1 MDGRRV
7 CARFRSKCGFREFM
21 SFRRILTSPRFRER
35 SIVLFFLPFL
45 FLSRFYGHVVLL
57 FSFFPALSPLF
68 FFFLSLF
75 RLSDLSGFIF

>member
-1 MDGRRV
+1 
-7 CARFRSKCGFREFM
+7 M

-68 FFFLSLF
+68 FFFPFSFPSF
-75 RLSDLSGFIF
+75 RFKRIYILIERRGDSNLTFNS